1 MSRRILKDKRIEVLC
16 EVKGRDSAGFDMKG
30 YMPITDTPDGKQWAY
45 FRALGGSLYWAA
57 AATQVKADIMAVV
70 AYSDWLAAMRW
81 LEKIYI
87 RFNGRLYRATR
98 VDTYEGYKRDLTIYA
113 QLVNTTDAASIDIL
127 AYDADTLAKA
137 LR

>member
-1 MSRRILKDKRIEVLC
+1 MARRILKDKRIEVLC
-16 EVKGRDSAGFDMKG
+16 KVKGRDSAGFDMEG
-30 YMPITDTPDGKQWAY
+30 YMPIVNTPDGATWGY

-81 LEKIYI
+81 LEKVYV
-87 RFNGRLYRATR
+87 RYAGRLYQATR

-113 QLVNTTDAASIDIL
+113 QLVNTTDAASIDVL
-127 AYDADTLAKA
+127 PYDADTLAKA
-137 LR
+137 LK

>member
-1 MSRRILKDKRIEVLC
+1 MARRILKDKRLEVLC
-16 EVKGRDSAGFDMKG
+16 KVHTTDSAGFDVDG

-45 FRALGGSLYWAA
+45 FRSLGGSLYWAA

-87 RFNGRLYRATR
+87 RFNGRLYQATR

-113 QLVNTTDAASIDIL
+113 QLVNTTDAASLDIL
-127 AYDADTLAKA
+127 PYDADTLAKA
-137 LR
+137 LK

>member
-1 MSRRILKDKRIEVLC
+1 MARRILKDKRIEVLC
-16 EVKGRDSAGFDMKG
+16 KVAGRDSAGFDMEG

-70 AYSDWLAAMRW
+70 AYSDWLASMRW
-81 LEKIYI
+81 LEKVYI
-87 RFNGRLYRATR
+87 RYAGRLYQCTR
-98 VDTYEGYKRDLTIYA
+98 CDVYEGYRRDLAIYA
-113 QLVNTTDAASIDIL
+113 QLVNTVDAASISVL
-127 AYDADTLAKA
+127 PYDAATLKEA